1 MRSFE
6 DVIVAIS
13 VVCRIEPLIAFNST
27 SKAVVLTR
35 RRRRYDTST
44 MIKATR
50 TYATSAAV
58 RRVRSFAHTL
68 AKRFAE
74 VLKSIPSRRV

>member
-13 VVCRIEPLIAFNST
+13 VVCLFIAFNST

-44 MIKATR
+44 IKATR
-50 TYATSAAV
+50 TYATTAAV

>member
-13 VVCRIEPLIAFNST
+13 VVCLFIAFNST

-44 MIKATR
+44 IKATR
-50 TYATSAAV
+50 TNATTAAV

-74 VLKSIPSRRV
+74 VLKSIP

>member
-35 RRRRYDTST
+35 RRCRYDTST
-44 MIKATR
+44 IKATR

-68 AKRFAE
+68 AKRFTE